1 MKVRFVIPIRHP
13 DGVADRAKQVAELRQ
28 TIASVAA
35 QTSPDWTATI
45 VANRTQVLPDLPE
58 GVRVRHVDLP
68 PNAALATAR
77 DRPEFVA
84 AIDLDKGQRVAAAL
98 TDVEPD
104 DLIMVVDDDDLVHRD
119 LVAFVAA
126 QQPRCGWVINKG
138 YWWRSGSRVLHR
150 TERFHQRCGTSLLV
164 PPHYYAHFTG
174 DLAESDAIRE
184 LASHKRIFRRLPR
197 QPPAWRYVPFAAA
210 IYRLQGRG
218 VSRSQQMDGWA
229 VGGPETRRPGLRSR
243 LAGLRRM
250 RRMTRGI
257 RRDFFGAA

>member
-13 DGVADRAKQVAELRQ
+13 DGVADRAAQLSDLRQ
-28 TIASVAA
+28 TIASIAA

-45 VANRTQVLPDLPE
+45 VANSTQVLPELPE
-58 GVRVRHVDLP
+58 RVRVRHVDLP

-77 DRPEFVA
+77 DRPEIVR
-84 AIDLDKGQRVAAAL
+84 AIDLDKGQRVAAGL

-104 DLIMVVDDDDLVHRD
+104 DLIMVVDDDDLVHRN
-119 LVAFVAA
+119 LVAFVSE

-138 YWWRSGSRVLHR
+138 YWWQSGSRVFHG
-150 TERFHQRCGTSLLV
+150 TERFHERCGTSLLV

-174 DLAESDAIRE
+174 GLAEADAICE
-184 LASHKRIFRRLPR
+184 LASHKWIFKRLPR

-218 VSRSQQMDGWA
+218 VSRSQQIAGWA
-229 VGGPETRRPGLRSR
+229 IGGPEQGRSGLRDR
-243 LAGLRRM
+243 LRGLRRM
-250 RRMTRGI
+250 RFMTPGM